1 MLFTESRI
9 VTGVVQRVSQK
20 TGNPYTVVNYL
31 NDDGSTF
38 STVAECE
45 IPREL
50 KQLDR
55 VEVDFDL
62 TVGRYTAL
70 KTVAMRL
77 EA

>member
-1 MLFTESRI
+1 MRFTESRI
-9 VTGVVQRVSQK
+9 VTGIVNRTSQK

-38 STVAECE
+38 STVAECV
-45 IPREL
+45 IPAGL

-55 VEVDFDL
+55 VTVEFDL

-70 KTVAMRL
+70 KTVALEL